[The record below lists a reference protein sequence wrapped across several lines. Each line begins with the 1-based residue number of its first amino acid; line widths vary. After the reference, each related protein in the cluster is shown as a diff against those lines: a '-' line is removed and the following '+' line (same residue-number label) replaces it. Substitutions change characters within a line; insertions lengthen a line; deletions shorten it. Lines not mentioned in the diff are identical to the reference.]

1 MKLQKC
7 AYAIAVISG
16 KIIAKWGLLCNACGK
31 IVKYLSLFFHFF
43 FLKYACNTI
52 FDLVVQFRKQ
62 NGNKYNLK
70 IPLHIHMYY
79 QNPIL
84 TKIKRKIKGGLLAL
98 GVWPLIMTGVS
109 VRSHI
114 LQHQK

>member
-31 IVKYLSLFFHFF
+31 IVKYLSLFFHFL

-52 FDLVVQFRKQ
+52 FDLVFQFKKQ
-62 NGNKYNLK
+62 NGKKYNLK
-70 IPLHIHMYY
+70 IPLYY

-84 TKIKRKIKGGLLAL
+84 TKIKRKNKGWIIGLGCLAFNHDWCVCAVPPPSTPKIRL
-98 GVWPLIMTGVS
+98 
-109 VRSHI
+109 
-114 LQHQK
+114 

>member
-31 IVKYLSLFFHFF
+31 IVKYLSPFFHFF

-52 FDLVVQFRKQ
+52 FDLVFQFRKQ
-62 NGNKYNLK
+62 NGKK
-70 IPLHIHMYY
+70 IQS
-79 QNPIL
+79 QNPIIL
-84 TKIKRKIKGGLLAL
+84 PKSYSNENKEENKGWIIGLGCLAFNHDWCVCAVPHPSTPKIRL
-98 GVWPLIMTGVS
+98 
-109 VRSHI
+109 
-114 LQHQK
+114 